1 MKKILLSSAFL
12 ICNLVVAQTT
22 QNDGDWDDTN
32 TWGGTVPNSTANIV
46 IAHDV
51 DVDDDRSCNTL
62 TINSGARLDV
72 EASLTVATTSVNNGT
87 LYITLGDLTLTA
99 GNFTNNGSLRIYGG
113 RDLVFSSSSTTL
125 TNTGAINLYS
135 TKSAFG
141 SLLLSGT
148 YTETG
153 SGNIAYSRYVAGT
166 DYWDLIGSPLSNYAI
181 SDFIFNNSGIATNG
195 SSPTVYALG
204 YYTNTSGASSTNDG
218 WTNYTSS
225 TTGAAG
231 NLISGRGYQMATTAA
246 ATGAEVTFEGTLLTG
261 DVARTLT
268 TNEAGNASASDGTK
282 FELIA
287 NPYPSYISVT
297 SFVDA
302 HKNTQMHSAHAAVY
316 GWDGVQ
322 YDTYNLAAPGNNIA
336 PGQGFM
342 VGVRGSAGDTQTYT
356 FTTAMQTATGTGDYN
371 EYDVMEDRAELFV
384 SLDQNNASRQT
395 KLIFLNEG
403 TDGLDIGY
411 DAGTLDIA
419 NNTIYSRLVSED
431 EGIDMSIQS
440 LSFAE
445 VNDKVIPLG
454 INAEAGL
461 EATISISHNTT
472 NPSTYVYL
480 EDALEGTFT
489 DLKETDF
496 VITPDSDLE
505 GLGRF
510 FIHTSATTMSN
521 EDESTNLL
529 NVFKLQNNNFITI
542 EGLATQSNETS
553 LRLYNLLGNQVLSTT
568 LGTNINTQTIS
579 TNGLATGIYV
589 IKLESGNEVLTKKLI
604 IQ

>member
-1 MKKILLSSAFL
+1 MKKILLLSAFL
-12 ICNLVVAQTT
+12 ISNLVVAQTT

-32 TWGGTVPNSTANIV
+32 TWGGAVPNSTANIV

-51 DVDDDRSCNTL
+51 DVDDTRSCNTL

-87 LYITLGDLTLTA
+87 LYITLGDLTITA

-125 TNTGAINLYS
+125 TNTGSINLYS

-181 SDFIFNNSGIATNG
+181 SDFIFNNSDIATNG

-204 YYTNTSGASSTNDG
+204 YYTNTSGASATNGG

-225 TTGAAG
+225 TSGAAG
-231 NLISGRGYQMATTAA
+231 NLISGRGYQMATTAG
-246 ATGAEVTFEGTLLTG
+246 ATGAEVTFEGTLLTAN
-261 DVARTLT
+261 VARTLT

-287 NPYPSYISVT
+287 NPYASYLSVT
-297 SFVDA
+297 SFVNA
-302 HKNTQMHSAHAAVY
+302 HSTSQMHAGHAAVY

-322 YDTYNLAAPGNNIA
+322 YDTYNLAATGTGIA

-342 VGVRGSAGDTQTYT
+342 VGVKGSNGTTKTFT
-356 FTTAMQTATGTGDYN
+356 FTTAMQTASGSGDYN
-371 EYDVMEDRAELFV
+371 EYDVLDDRAELFI
-384 SLDQNNASRQT
+384 SLDQNNTIRET

-431 EGIDMSIQS
+431 EGIDMSIQTVAFS
-440 LSFAE
+440 EIS
-445 VNDKVIPLG
+445 DKVIPLG
-454 INAEAGL
+454 INANAGDEAI
-461 EATISISHNTT
+461 ISITNNTT

-489 DLKETDF
+489 NLKETDF

-505 GLGRF
+505 GVGRF
-510 FIHTSATTMSN
+510 FIHTSSTTMSN
-521 EDESTNLL
+521 EDTSTNLL
-529 NVFKLQNNNFITI
+529 NVFKLDRNNFITV
-542 EGLATQSNETS
+542 EGLATQSNTTN
-553 LRLYNLLGNQVLSTT
+553 LKLYNILGSQVLSTKLVNNT
-568 LGTNINTQTIS
+568 NTQTIS
-579 TNGLATGIYV
+579 TEGLSAGIYV
-589 IKLESGNEVLTKKLI
+589 IKLESGNNLLTKKLI
-604 IQ
+604 IK

>member
-1 MKKILLSSAFL
+1 M
-12 ICNLVVAQTT
+12 
-22 QNDGDWDDTN
+22 
-32 TWGGTVPNSTANIV
+32 
-46 IAHDV
+46 
-51 DVDDDRSCNTL
+51 
-62 TINSGARLDV
+62 
-72 EASLTVATTSVNNGT
+72 
-87 LYITLGDLTLTA
+87 
-99 GNFTNNGSLRIYGG
+99 
-113 RDLVFSSSSTTL
+113 
-125 TNTGAINLYS
+125 
-135 TKSAFG
+135 
-141 SLLLSGT
+141 
-148 YTETG
+148 
-153 SGNIAYSRYVAGT
+153 
-166 DYWDLIGSPLSNYAI
+166 
-181 SDFIFNNSGIATNG
+181 
-195 SSPTVYALG
+195 
-204 YYTNTSGASSTNDG
+204 
-218 WTNYTSS
+218 
-225 TTGAAG
+225 
-231 NLISGRGYQMATTAA
+231 
-246 ATGAEVTFEGTLLTG
+246 
-261 DVARTLT
+261 
-268 TNEAGNASASDGTK
+268 
-282 FELIA
+282 
-287 NPYPSYISVT
+287 T

>member
-1 MKKILLSSAFL
+1 MKKILLLSAFL
-12 ICNLVVAQTT
+12 LCNIVISQTT
-22 QNDGDWDDTN
+22 QQAGDWDDTA
-32 TWGGTVPNSTANIV
+32 TWGGTVPSNTANIV
-46 IAHDV
+46 IAHSI
-51 DVDDDRSCNTL
+51 DVDDTRACNSI

-72 EASLTVATTSVNNGT
+72 EATLTVATTSVNNGT
-87 LYITLGDLTLTA
+87 LWVKTGDMTLTA
-99 GNFTNNGSLRIYGG
+99 GDFTNNGNLRVLAGY
-113 RDLVFSSSSTTL
+113 DLVFADAGTTL
-125 TNTGAINLYS
+125 TNTGSINIYS
-135 TKSAFG
+135 SATAFG

-148 YTETG
+148 YSGG
-153 SGNIAYSRYVAGT
+153 SGEIEYSRYIAGT
-166 DYWDLIGSPLSNYAI
+166 DYWDLIGSPLSGGSI
-181 SDFIFNNSGIATNG
+181 GDFIDLNDDIATNG

-204 YYTNTSGASSTNDG
+204 YYTNTSGASSTNGG

-225 TTGAAG
+225 DYDAAG
-231 NLISGRGYQMATTAA
+231 NLISARGYQMATDAA
-246 ATGAEVTFEGTLLTG
+246 ATGSEMTFYGTILTG

-431 EGIDMSIQS
+431 EGIDM
-440 LSFAE
+440 
-445 VNDKVIPLG
+445 
-454 INAEAGL
+454 
-461 EATISISHNTT
+461 
-472 NPSTYVYL
+472 
-480 EDALEGTFT
+480 
-489 DLKETDF
+489 
-496 VITPDSDLE
+496 
-505 GLGRF
+505 
-510 FIHTSATTMSN
+510 
-521 EDESTNLL
+521 
-529 NVFKLQNNNFITI
+529 
-542 EGLATQSNETS
+542 
-553 LRLYNLLGNQVLSTT
+553 
-568 LGTNINTQTIS
+568 
-579 TNGLATGIYV
+579 
-589 IKLESGNEVLTKKLI
+589 
-604 IQ
+604 